1 MDIYNSH
8 THTSA
13 SPDCTAPIRDMCRA
27 AYQAGFMGLTIT
39 DHCCGSVPTRDES
52 FDVVDKSFADSLGM
66 QKEYEGKMEILR
78 GVELDEMFWHP
89 EFTQSIIDAY
99 PFDVVL
105 ASVHKVSGADDQ
117 GYFSA
122 IDFSTYTKEKVFKYA
137 KLYFDDVLKTAE
149 SADFDILS
157 HLTVLFRYIT
167 GKYKI
172 EFDLSVF
179 YPIIDEILK
188 VIINR
193 DKALEV
199 NSSSCDALGLMPD
212 EDILKRYLS
221 LGGTRVTL
229 GTDAHTPGSISA
241 GLDTA
246 VSTLKKLG
254 FDSYYY
260 YKNRKPLRVKLEE

>member
-13 SPDCTAPIRDMCRA
+13 SPDCTSSIEDMCRA
-27 AYQAGFMGLTIT
+27 AYEAGFKGLTIT

-52 FDVVDKSFADSLGM
+52 FDVVDKSFADALRM
-66 QKEYEGKMEILR
+66 QKVYNGKMEIIA
-78 GVELDEMFWHP
+78 GTELDELFWHS

-117 GYFSA
+117 RYFSA
-122 IDFSTYTKEKVFKYA
+122 IDFSQYSDEMIFEYA

-149 SADFDILS
+149 SADFDVLS

-172 EFDLSVF
+172 KFDLSVF
-179 YPIIDEILK
+179 YPVIDKILK
-188 VIINR
+188 VIISR
-193 DKALEV
+193 YKALEV
-199 NSSSCDALGLMPD
+199 NTSSFNTVGLMPG
-212 EDILKRYLS
+212 EEILKRYRQ
-221 LGGTRVTL
+221 LGGERITL
-229 GTDAHTPGSISA
+229 GTDAHTPDSISA
-241 GLDTA
+241 GIDTA

-260 YKNRKPLRVKLEE
+260 YKNRQPIRVSL